1 MAPNVYRVTQR
12 GMRGPGLTGEQ
23 QAQIDA
29 IQLGLATEATNRISG
44 DAANVNRFAALW
56 AVGATPFWDVLG
68 ELGTER
74 ALYLPR
80 GVYAE
85 RSGAGG
91 SAIVTNPESSE
102 MAGYCKIVIPDDA
115 TLHTVL
121 YSASG
126 PAYTLYNFSGAPIIP
141 TNSFV
146 AGHVVATIW
155 GDALFSVADF
165 DRSDRELTTV
175 SGFPRPPVRDLGAQ
189 LGADRA
195 VYLPTDIYVE
205 RGKAGYGS
213 TVSNP
218 VSSELAGYVKLA
230 APSDTLAYAI
240 LYSFDGSY
248 TIHGYESGQ
257 SLANIATLR
266 KGVLIAVI
274 WGDAI
279 WSPFGFVTVDDLA
292 PALSDFALPPALWL
306 TAGRPTALN
315 LQNSHRARLEP
326 DSLIAAITSAASGK
340 GLFTQSGCAMT
351 LQPEALGT
359 VAAIDVRH
367 RSKPTSRIRH
377 SLAVN
382 VAPATGTGARSILM
396 IGDSLT
402 NRYMP
407 SLVKV
412 NLQGRGY
419 TPTMIGSIAQLG
431 GEAGEGREGRQWAE
445 YIRKV
450 TGPVGALPDMVP
462 VAPGGEA
469 AYLAL
474 SSVDK
479 AARNP
484 FIRAATGGD
493 DPDLVFNGYIFDLDF
508 YLTRFG
514 YADPSHVVIAL
525 GTNDLYQ
532 TPDIDQFIGKI
543 SDGFDVMVAQVRAAL
558 PTAKIGIVQHVI
570 GRGSPADQ
578 YWSRHHRMIRTL
590 IAKVRA
596 LGDPGVAFIPS
607 YLHQSMDG
615 AWPLT
620 TAATDPDT
628 GTVSGVINDVIHFDA
643 ANRSAAAEAIAS
655 WVAVA

>member
-1 MAPNVYRVTQR
+1 MSDMTIDFA
-12 GMRGPGLTGEQ
+12 GPPGWLTAEQ
-23 QAQIDA
+23 IALITA
-29 IQLGLATEATNRISG
+29 ASAAVSTEAVNRIAG
-44 DAANVNRFAALW
+44 DQMIVNRFATLW
-56 AVGATPFWDVLG
+56 AVGATPFWDALG

-74 ALYLPR
+74 ALYLPL
-80 GVYAE
+80 GIYAE
-85 RSGAGG
+85 RAGTG
-91 SAIVTNPESSE
+91 GPASVTNSEASE
-102 MAGYCKIVIPDDA
+102 MPGYCKFVIPDDA
-115 TLHTVL
+115 ALHAIL
-121 YSASG
+121 FNPAG
-126 PAYTLYNFSGAPIIP
+126 PAYSLYNFGGVPLIP
-141 TNSFV
+141 TNIFAAGYIV
-146 AGHVVATIW
+146 AAVF
-155 GDALFSVADF
+155 GDALLSIADF
-165 DRSDRELTTV
+165 NRSDRELTTV

-195 VYLPTDIYVE
+195 VYLPTGIYVE
-205 RGKAGYGS
+205 RGKNGFGS

-218 VSSELAGYVKLA
+218 VSAELAGYVKL
-230 APSDTLAYAI
+230 PVPLDTLSYAI
-240 LYSFDGSY
+240 LYSFDGEY
-248 TIHGYESGQ
+248 TVHGYEDGE
-257 SLANIATLR
+257 SLADLATLR
-266 KGVLIAVI
+266 NGVLVAVI

-292 PALSDFALPPALWL
+292 PALADFALPPALWL

-315 LQNSHRARLEP
+315 LQNAHRARLEP
-326 DSLIAAITSAASGK
+326 ESLIAAITSAASGK

-351 LQPEALGT
+351 LQPEAMGT

-367 RSKPTSRIRH
+367 GSKPTSRIRH

-382 VAPATGTGARSILM
+382 IAPATGTGARIVLP

-402 NRYMP
+402 YRYMP
-407 SLVKV
+407 ALIKA
-412 NLQGRGY
+412 NLQGRGH
-419 TPTMIGSIAQLG
+419 PTTMLGSIATLG

-514 YADPSHVVIAL
+514 YADPTHVVIAL

-532 TPDIDQFIGKI
+532 TPDVDQFIEKI
-543 SDGFDVMVAQVRAAL
+543 SDGFDVTVAQARAAL

-620 TAATDPDT
+620 TASTDPDT
-628 GTVSGVINDVIHFDA
+628 GTVSGAINDVIHFDA